1 MKQKTL
7 GIISATCQVRIL
19 SPYTESF
26 WRPCAIDE
34 FGVPAFIGPD
44 EMGYGV
50 DDIDTMF
57 D

>member
-1 MKQKTL
+1 M
-7 GIISATCQVRIL
+7 
-19 SPYTESF
+19 ESF
-26 WRPCAIDE
+26 RRPCAIDE

-50 DDIDTMF
+50 DDIDTMV